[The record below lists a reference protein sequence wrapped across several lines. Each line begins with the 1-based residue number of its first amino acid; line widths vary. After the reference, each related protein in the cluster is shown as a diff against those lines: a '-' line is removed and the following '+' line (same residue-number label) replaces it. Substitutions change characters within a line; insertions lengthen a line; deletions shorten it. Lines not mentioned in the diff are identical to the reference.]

1 MRSTRRLIW
10 IGFDGASA
18 GFFRKFVAEGKLPT
32 FARLMREGVFSE
44 SLPIPPCDTPTNWTV
59 LQTGAHTGTTEVVS
73 FFTHHPGE
81 PLNVAHTTLHSGA
94 VKAELVWEAAERQDK
109 RCILLNW
116 PCSWPSRLKQ
126 SIQVNG
132 TGPFTASWRVSFGR
146 VYRQGDLGGR
156 TLDPAIVKLVGGLVD
171 GVRLEPAQPWKN
183 APASE
188 RPPLETTVALL
199 GAERFRWSETG
210 MQVESGTGA
219 AAADPDA
226 RTYHVLV
233 VDSAGQGYD
242 RAIVA
247 RARDAADALADLRA
261 GQWSGWISESFARE
275 KVLQQLVPIAEPRVE
290 GVFRLKLLQLSPD
303 GGTFGLYRTDIWQAE
318 GWAVPPAI
326 ARELREVVGPFTEGL
341 ELPPPPSRAF
351 DEWSTFH
358 EQLDQARAWYVGA
371 ARHLTRRYPW
381 DILAVQLHIQD
392 GINHIVARDI
402 CPEDAG
408 YTQAKASRAWAQ
420 LEAAYTCSDRIV
432 AELVEACA
440 DETTV
445 VCVVS
450 DHGALP
456 TFRQCL
462 VSGAL
467 ARAGLMTYQRDET
480 SGRFVVDW
488 SRTRVFPRRG
498 QVWVNLRGR
507 DPQGIVDPG
516 EYEPV
521 REAAIR
527 ALLAI
532 EDPERKT
539 RPILVAL
546 RKEDAVSYGQWGD
559 TVGDVITFMAPL
571 YADSDTDY
579 VSMPSDPLTTPDVGP
594 TDLGC
599 AHHPYLPSATYGIW
613 SNPAVFF
620 LAGPGVRRGYQRP
633 HPITQ
638 ADVAPTLCHL
648 LGIAPPAQC
657 EGKIVTDVLEA
668 GA

>member
-1 MRSTRRLIW
+1 MSPRRLIW
-10 IGFDGASA
+10 IGFAGASP
-18 GFFRKFVAEGKLPT
+18 GFFRKFVAEGKLPA
-32 FARLMREGVFSE
+32 FARLMRDGVFSE
-44 SLPIPPCDTPTNWTV
+44 SLPIPPCDAPTNWAA
-59 LQTGAHTGTTEVVS
+59 LQTGAHPGTTEVVGVA
-73 FFTHHPGE
+73 THRPGE
-81 PLNVAHTTLHSGA
+81 PLDVGHTTLHSGA
-94 VKAELVWEAAERQDK
+94 VKAELVWEAAERQGK

-126 SIQVNG
+126 SIQVGG
-132 TGPFTASWRVSFGR
+132 TGPLTASWRVGFGR

-156 TLDPAIVKLVGGLVD
+156 PPDPAIPTVDDGLVD
-171 GVRLEPAQPWKN
+171 DVRLEPAPPWTN
-183 APASE
+183 APVSE

-199 GAERFRWSETG
+199 GAEGVRSSDPG
-210 MQVESGTGA
+210 MPGA
-219 AAADPDA
+219 AGGDAAGADPDA
-226 RTYHVLV
+226 RAYRVLV
-233 VDSAGQGYD
+233 VDSAGRGYD

-247 RARDAADALADLRA
+247 RGRDAADALAELRV

-275 KVLQQLVPIAEPRVE
+275 KVVQQLVPIAEPRVE

-303 GGTFGLYRTDIWQAE
+303 GRTFGLYRTDIWQAE

-326 ARELREVVGPFTEGL
+326 ARELRQVVGPFTEGL
-341 ELPPPPSRAF
+341 ERPPVPSRAF
-351 DEWSTFH
+351 DEWGTFH
-358 EQLDQARAWYVGA
+358 EQLDQAREWYVGA
-371 ARHLTRRYPW
+371 ARHLARRHPW

-392 GINHIVARDI
+392 GINHLVARDI

-408 YTQAKASRAWAQ
+408 YTRANASRAWAQ

-432 AELVEACA
+432 AELLKACA

-467 ARAGLMTYQRDET
+467 ARAGLMTYVVDEA

-488 SRTRVFPRRG
+488 SRTRVFPRG
-498 QVWVNLRGR
+498 GHVWVNLRGR

-521 REAAIR
+521 REATIR

-559 TVGDVITFMAPL
+559 AVGDVVTFLAPL
-571 YADSDTDY
+571 YADADAGYTSLPT
-579 VSMPSDPLTTPDVGP
+579 DPLITPDVGP
-594 TDLGC
+594 TDVGC
-599 AHHPYLPSATYGIW
+599 AHRPYLPSASYGIW

-620 LAGPGVRRGYQRP
+620 LAGPGVRRGYERP

-648 LGIAPPAQC
+648 IGIAPPAQC
-657 EGKIVTDVLEA
+657 EGKLATDVLER
-668 GA
+668 